1 MNNEMLYVT
10 IQKNPRFYTLYADGR
25 EDTITDSQA
34 AHLLLYPAGS
44 IVFLY
49 YTFPTHRR
57 VYCIHNTES
66 PRMSEL
72 PGLSKPIT
80 ILFQQYASRVDK
92 TKKAVSYLRAHYP
105 SHVFLFEASFYYR
118 LAILLEKKGKLDYC
132 LLDLLV
138 QRSLNGRTA
147 HA

>member
-25 EDTITDSQA
+25 EDTITDSPT

-57 VYCIHNTES
+57 VYCIQNADS
-66 PRMSEL
+66 SKMSEL
-72 PGLSKPIT
+72 PGLSKPVT

-105 SHVFLFEASFYYR
+105 SHVFLFDSLFYYR
-118 LAILLEKKGKLDYC
+118 LAVLLEQKGKLDYC

-147 HA
+147 YA